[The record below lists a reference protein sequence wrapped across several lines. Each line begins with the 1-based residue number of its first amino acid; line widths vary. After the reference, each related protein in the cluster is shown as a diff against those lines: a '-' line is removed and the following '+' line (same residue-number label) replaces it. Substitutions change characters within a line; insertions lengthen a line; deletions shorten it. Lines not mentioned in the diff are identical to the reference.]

1 MGVESIVRG
10 VGVLAVG
17 VAVGVQVGGLVLRV
31 PEAAADPKCAGGAH
45 GSVVVGPQQR
55 GTVGRAAELGRSAV
69 TLEFVEV
76 DGGIYGFARG
86 DRAWLA
92 WTSTGGESWQRCG
105 PGQAVGVSDDPLRLL
120 RACGPLDDVVKCTEP
135 F

>member
-17 VAVGVQVGGLVLRV
+17 VAIGVQVGGSVLRA
-31 PEAAADPKCAGGAH
+31 PEAAAGPKCAGGAH
-45 GSVVVGPQQR
+45 GSVVVTPQQR
-55 GTVGRAAELGRSAV
+55 GTVGRAVELGRSAV
-69 TLEFVEV
+69 TLEFVKV

-86 DRAWLA
+86 DRAWLDR
-92 WTSTGGESWQRCG
+92 SSNGGASWERCG
-105 PGQAVGVSDDPLRLL
+105 ADRAVLVTDDPMRAI
-120 RACGPLDDVVKCTEP
+120 RACNQEMCTEP